1 MFRTVTITRGETI
14 SIVDNWLIITLPDG
28 SSMRVPVGDLYSIV
42 LDNKLSRI
50 SQAALTLLAQYG
62 VHTVICDDKH
72 LPCGVMLPLNQ
83 YYRPLTVLRKQ
94 TALLPEFKDMLWLR
108 IVKYKLNNQR
118 SVLSFIKANQQ
129 KIIRLEELA
138 SEVLPGDPGNREA
151 IGAKLYFR
159 TLFGTNFLRTNDDG
173 INACLNYGYSILR
186 SAISRSL
193 VAYGYNCALGLHH
206 IGEFN
211 PFNLADDLIEPLRP
225 LVDYWVDQHKEDVVE
240 TLTHD
245 LKISLVDL
253 VNSEVQFNGKIMKM
267 HNALDFYVSSLTTS
281 IDKQDSEYFKIP
293 ILIDNYV

>member
-159 TLFGTNFLRTNDDG
+159 TLFGTNFLRTNDNG

-225 LVDYWVDQHKEDVVE
+225 LVDYWVDRHKEDVVE